1 MGRLQALGAARNWSG
16 PSLPRRAV
24 RQWRAKAGPDPSP
37 SLVHGGGT
45 SRSPGGR
52 IPAGKVPSS
61 RGRRGTHDPNLSAP
75 KGVWQPGRNRGSRGA
90 CPRSGVDAAPVAGIP
105 PLAAAGHPS
114 GRTSPPYSFASMA
127 PLPLI
132 LSLHLALVLAG
143 LWVGVEGVW
152 VLASAA
158 VVLGGGFLLHLRSSG
173 HRGYPDPSSPPMRWA
188 FLGVAM
194 AILCGLA
201 AEVQLDRLSQ
211 GWETRAEARE
221 VEVREALATRLDRL
235 LSAGEDAATRLAALE
250 PPAPGE
256 GGRVRIPTDL
266 IGEDVDAVALFGPG
280 GELLAWD
287 GSHQGPVPRSAR
299 LGLSP
304 YLYEES
310 ALFGYLY
317 VTRPLPG
324 GTGTAVA
331 ASLLR
336 ADLPAT
342 LEDASADFVSR
353 FRAETGSRIQV
364 GREDRVE
371 GEVAWGLTWERE
383 VLFSV
388 AVIPA
393 SEAEARARV
402 QTGWGWA
409 VALLL
414 LASWLL
420 LAAASREFRRFRR
433 LSVASLLL
441 LVVVVPV
448 DRLSGL
454 GRLLSPAD
462 LVLPGPAGMTL
473 GDLLVLAAAALFL
486 LGFATGGKRD
496 TRTGGLRRPDRNPG
510 TPGFA
515 LAGGIGG
522 LALLFTLLRA
532 EASRDLLAG
541 PEALWVLFLVG
552 SFLAASVIVGVVV
565 HLGRRPV
572 GPLHPSWLLT
582 GVAGALLLG
591 ALASWGVREA
601 GSFPTVLLLL
611 WALPVAALLLAFG
624 EGEGWGEEALRWA
637 SVGVVAA
644 TLVLPWGW
652 GARLDARLAEAEDR
666 IERLGAR
673 PDPFLEFLL
682 LRSGDEARELS
693 ALGRNPVEVLYGAWT
708 GSGLARE
715 GVPVWLTWW
724 SPDGYAQE
732 ELRIGVATPRPPFS
746 PDLRMAA
753 LIGESTQL
761 IRSDLPEAHYVIAA
775 PLTRGAVLTAVVPPR
790 RGFTGDSPLG
800 PLFSPARSDPDPVS
814 LIPLLPGE
822 AALPMEPE
830 RVRWSLAS
838 DGWRG
843 ETAIAFPDLI
853 YRVQY
858 AVTLPRP
865 ALVLARGA
873 LLLLASVGVLLLLW
887 GSGHR
892 LALPTRL
899 PLRRGLAG
907 LSSFRGRVTLALFG
921 FFLIPTI
928 LFGMLAYRTLSSASV
943 RTAEALAARAAEDA
957 AAGFADTGGAM
968 DLLANRVG
976 SDLLLYEGGQL
987 VGGSQREL
995 VELGLY
1001 EGWLPPSV
1009 HRTIEGGGEV
1019 LVTTTASL
1027 GGWEYVVAYRRMP
1040 GGRVLAAPAAL
1051 QAGATAVRQRE
1062 VADLLAFTLLVGAG
1076 LSVLLALLV
1085 GRTLARPIQTLQVAS
1100 ERVGSGNMGVH
1111 LPADRTDEFGAVFGA
1126 FNRMVDR
1133 LARTRRALVRSSR
1146 RTRAIVEEVATGV
1159 VAVDAT
1165 GRVTLANPRAES
1177 LLGAPLPRGGTLAG
1191 ELPFAPREGEVLALQ
1206 GTGDSAEGGEEA
1218 SPAGDGHALASPVRR
1233 EIGRWVQ
1240 EFLRDAVAE
1249 ATAEFTVSGRRLRL
1263 RARRIAGSQG
1273 PSGAVVALEDVTDE
1287 LRAERI
1293 LAWGEMAQQ
1302 VAHEVKNPLTPIK
1315 LGIQHIRR
1323 AWQDGNPDYDR
1334 ILERNVQAILDEI
1347 DRLAAISSSFSR
1359 FAAPGPAAR
1368 GPLEVVA
1375 VERVVRDVLVLYT
1388 AGEGQVRF
1396 DATLPQALPRVLARA
1411 DELKEVLVNLLE
1423 NARAALPGEG
1433 EVMIRAREVE
1443 GGVEVEV
1450 EDTGTGIAEELQGR
1464 IFEPHFST
1472 RTAGTGLGLAI
1483 VRRLVESWGGSVRV
1497 RSLPGEGTT
1506 MTLRLRIAEGDSHG
1520 PAQERDEDASTEHSG
1535 VALFGALPL
1544 SSPRGREEG
1553 MP

>member
-1 MGRLQALGAARNWSG
+1 M
-16 PSLPRRAV
+16 
-24 RQWRAKAGPDPSP
+24 
-37 SLVHGGGT
+37 H
-45 SRSPGGR
+45 
-52 IPAGKVPSS
+52 
-61 RGRRGTHDPNLSAP
+61 
-75 KGVWQPGRNRGSRGA
+75 
-90 CPRSGVDAAPVAGIP
+90 
-105 PLAAAGHPS
+105 
-114 GRTSPPYSFASMA
+114 
-127 PLPLI
+127 PLPL
-132 LSLHLALVLAG
+132 LLALHLALVLTG
-143 LWVGVEGVW
+143 LWVGVAGVW
-152 VLASAA
+152 ALAGAV
-158 VVLGGGFLLHLRSSG
+158 VVLGGGLLLHLRFASEPG
-173 HRGYPDPSSPPMRWA
+173 TPDPSSPAVRWA
-188 FLGVAM
+188 ILGVAM
-194 AILCGLA
+194 AMVCGLA
-201 AEVQLDRLSQ
+201 AEVHLDRLSQ

-221 VEVREALATRLDRL
+221 VQVREALATRLDRI
-235 LSAGEDAATRLAALE
+235 LSSGEDAATRLASLE
-250 PPAPGE
+250 LLVPGE
-256 GGRVRIPTDL
+256 GGRARVPSDL
-266 IGEDVDAVALFGPG
+266 VGEDVDAVALFGPG

-299 LGLSP
+299 LGLAP

-393 SEAEARARV
+393 SEAEARARI

-409 VALLL
+409 VVLLL
-414 LASWLL
+414 LLSWIL
-420 LAAASREFRRFRR
+420 LAAGSREARRFRR

-462 LVLPGPAGMTL
+462 LLLPGPPGMTL
-473 GDLLVLAAAALFL
+473 GDLLLLAAAALFL
-486 LGFATGGKRD
+486 LGFATGRPRERRAGA
-496 TRTGGLRRPDRNPG
+496 LRRPDRNPG

-515 LAGGIGG
+515 LAGGMGG
-522 LALLFTLLRA
+522 LGLLFTLLRE

-541 PEALWVLFLVG
+541 PESLWVLFLVG
-552 SFLAASVIVGVVV
+552 SFLAASVIVGIVV

-572 GPLHPSWLLT
+572 GPLHPSWLLA

-601 GSFPTVLLLL
+601 GSFPTALLLL
-611 WALPVAALLLAFG
+611 WSLPVVALLLAFG
-624 EGEGWGEEALRWA
+624 EGEGWGEGALRWA

-652 GARLDARLAEAEDR
+652 GARLEARLAEAEDR
-666 IERLGAR
+666 IERLGVR

-761 IRSDLPEAHYVIAA
+761 IRSDLPEAHYVVAA
-775 PLTRGAVLTAVVPPR
+775 PLTRGAVLTAAVPPR

-822 AALPMEPE
+822 ATPPLETE
-830 RVRWSLAS
+830 TVRWALAS

-843 ETAIAFPDLI
+843 ETAIAFPDLV

-858 AVTLPRP
+858 AVALPRP

-873 LLLLASVGVLLLLW
+873 LLLLASVAVLLLLW
-887 GSGHR
+887 GSGQR
-892 LALPTRL
+892 LALPARL
-899 PLRRGLAG
+899 PLRRAVAG

-921 FFLIPTI
+921 FFLIPTF

-1009 HRTIEGGGEV
+1009 HRTIDGGGEV

-1085 GRTLARPIQTLQVAS
+1085 GRTLARPIQTLQIAS

-1159 VAVDAT
+1159 IAVDAT
-1165 GRVTLANPRAES
+1165 GRVTLANPRAET
-1177 LLGAPLPRGGTLAG
+1177 LLGAPLPRGATLAG
-1191 ELPFAPREGEVLALQ
+1191 ELPSGLREGEP
-1206 GTGDSAEGGEEA
+1206 GTHEGAGGLPGIPEGDSPGGEEN
-1218 SPAGDGHALASPVRR
+1218 ALSSPVRR
-1233 EIGRWVQ
+1233 EIGRWVG
-1240 EFLRDAVAE
+1240 EFLRDAVSE

-1323 AWQDGNPDYDR
+1323 AWQDGNPDYSR
-1334 ILERNVQAILDEI
+1334 ILERNVEAILDEI
-1347 DRLAAISSSFSR
+1347 DRLAAISTSFSR
-1359 FAAPGPAAR
+1359 FAAPGPAAT
-1368 GPLEVVA
+1368 GPVEVVA
-1375 VERVVRDVLVLYT
+1375 VEQVVRDVLVLYT
-1388 AGEGQVRF
+1388 AGEGPVRF
-1396 DATLPQALPRVLARA
+1396 DASLPEPLPPVRARA

-1433 EVMIRAREVE
+1433 EVMIRVRALEGSVE
-1443 GGVEVEV
+1443 LEV
-1450 EDTGTGIAEELQGR
+1450 EDTGTGIAEDLQGR

-1483 VRRLVESWGGSVRV
+1483 VRRLVESWDGSVRV
-1497 RSLPGEGTT
+1497 RSAPGKGTT
-1506 MTLRLRIAEGDSHG
+1506 MTLRLRIAEAG
-1520 PAQERDEDASTEHSG
+1520 PSTIHPPDGVGASGEDPG
-1535 VALFGALPL
+1535 VALSGSRSL
-1544 SSPRGREEG
+1544 STPRGREEG
-1553 MP
+1553 VP